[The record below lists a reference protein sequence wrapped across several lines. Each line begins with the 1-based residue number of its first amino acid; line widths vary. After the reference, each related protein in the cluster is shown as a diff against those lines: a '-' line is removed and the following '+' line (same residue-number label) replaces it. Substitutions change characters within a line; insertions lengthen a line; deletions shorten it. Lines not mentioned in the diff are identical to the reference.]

1 MAALSCQVVHNHQE
15 LWTYKRLQE
24 KLGSVLAEKFKNGK
38 YGTLQNLKWG
48 PEHSTARFDIGIK
61 LQNGEL
67 CVVKLKLITTKQSI
81 QVTQDD
87 SDESMQKILTIASD
101 PQFRQWQQLLYS
113 ADYLKQVIE
122 EVLAGT

>member
-61 LQNGEL
+61 LQNGDL
-67 CVVKLKLITTKQSI
+67 CTVRLKLTTTKQCIRVSP
-81 QVTQDD
+81 DD
-87 SDESMQKILTIASD
+87 SDEMLQKILTISSD
-101 PQFRQWQQLLYS
+101 PKFRQWQQLLYS
-113 ADYLKQVIE
+113 GNYLYQVVE
-122 EVLAGT
+122 DVLKGE